1 MAELHL
7 NSLIYIGLVILK
19 INQDFLGR
27 IPWYFCFAQRSC
39 QKNTFYLKTQAEL
52 TNIPISVKHCSTIT
66 LPLSSAMK
74 TKGHVLHVFGDY
86 FKCHSIDRICSNT
99 ALVRVR
105 SLIIATVS
113 LFGLSVEKPEKDNL
127 LCTSQMM
134 NATSLI
140 FSKTYMALEEK
151 F

>member
-1 MAELHL
+1 MVFLLCTEKLPKQHIL
-7 NSLIYIGLVILK
+7 SQNSSRIDK
-19 INQDFLGR
+19 HPDFCKAL
-27 IPWYFCFAQRSC
+27 
-39 QKNTFYLKTQAEL
+39 
-52 TNIPISVKHCSTIT
+52 CSTIT

-113 LFGLSVEKPEKDNL
+113 LFGLSVEKSEKDNL